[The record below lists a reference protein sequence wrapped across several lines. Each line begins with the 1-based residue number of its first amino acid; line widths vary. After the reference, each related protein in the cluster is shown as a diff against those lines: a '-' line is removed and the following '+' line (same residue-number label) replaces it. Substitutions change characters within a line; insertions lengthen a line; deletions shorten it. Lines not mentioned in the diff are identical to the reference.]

1 MKLVTKLSV
10 KRYSAH
16 VNRIWSIIAN
26 SMLSLTRSPIL
37 DHLYLGPVQ
46 YLSNHFLQMKDKSRW
61 QEYLPHTA
69 HSRGKKTQDTLPTCG
84 TEGHTIGPSH
94 LHVGFKLPSCGN
106 WKWKALG
113 FQPRKIIMSCLT
125 HKSIHYLVTSRTLI
139 KLKSYS
145 CNFSFAMIFKICS
158 LSSRICYRAL
168 EHSLAESK
176 FQI

>member
-61 QEYLPHTA
+61 QEYLPCTV
-69 HSRGKKTQDTLPTCG
+69 HSRGKKHKILCQPVELKDTQSGHPTFMLASSC
-84 TEGHTIGPSH
+84 
-94 LHVGFKLPSCGN
+94 LHVATGSERLWDSSHQRSLCHVSPINPF
-106 WKWKALG
+106 
-113 FQPRKIIMSCLT
+113 I
-125 HKSIHYLVTSRTLI
+125 TLSQVV
-139 KLKSYS
+139 L
-145 CNFSFAMIFKICS
+145 
-158 LSSRICYRAL
+158 
-168 EHSLAESK
+168 
-176 FQI
+176 